1 MLHLWVQMPSPW
13 SKSRPTYHA
22 IASFQ
27 VVETMKFPN
36 PDLESRNPANPRL
49 GQVWHY
55 RFEAAM
61 PAGDIDSSRPLH
73 CFAQILEF
81 FINFWSKSTTSRR
94 GWHFPVI
101 GGISRSLAGISR
113 STPPGISRSLA
124 GISRSLVF
132 AILAVF
138 TNSWFFIKFCSKS
151 TTSRRGWHFPVIGG
165 ISRSLAGI
173 SRSTS
178 PAFPDHWLAFPGHWF
193 FAILAVF
200 PNFCK
205 WCFRLQVRLAGSP
218 NDRFCCCHPK
228 KKYAVNHWHPHWLNF
243 PKQWRQLHGN
253 GLNCSSKSMIR
264 EIKSSIVNQELC
276 LRFCLFQLAPCYAL
290 RWLRAFS
297 LCISKATN
305 SEIMAKILA
314 ETETLAWTY
323 PHLFVPGETSP
334 DLLDLNISTQQGD
347 PGTDSLVL
355 VHAHEPQFE
364 NIWNKQSMTRSN
376 VTDCS

>member
-73 CFAQILEF
+73 CFAQIWSFHQLLVKIHYFQKGVAFPGHWRHFPIIGRHFPVNPPAFPDHWPAFPGHWFLPFWPFSPILDF
-81 FINFWSKSTTSRR
+81 FIKFCSKSTTSRIGR
-94 GWHFPVI
+94 HFPVN
-101 GGISRSLAGISR
+101 
-113 STPPGISRSLA
+113 PPAFPVA

-173 SRSTS
+173 SRSTPRHFPIIGRHFPVIGFLPFWPFS
-178 PAFPDHWLAFPGHWF
+178 PISANDASGCKCGSQGHLMTDF
-193 FAILAVF
+193 VAVIQR
-200 PNFCK
+200 K
-205 WCFRLQVRLAGSP
+205 V
-218 NDRFCCCHPK
+218 
-228 KKYAVNHWHPHWLNF
+228 
-243 PKQWRQLHGN
+243 
-253 GLNCSSKSMIR
+253 CSEPLTSTLI
-264 EIKSSIVNQELC
+264 E
-276 LRFCLFQLAPCYAL
+276 
-290 RWLRAFS
+290 FS
-297 LCISKATN
+297 
-305 SEIMAKILA
+305 
-314 ETETLAWTY
+314 
-323 PHLFVPGETSP
+323 
-334 DLLDLNISTQQGD
+334 
-347 PGTDSLVL
+347 
-355 VHAHEPQFE
+355 
-364 NIWNKQSMTRSN
+364 
-376 VTDCS
+376 